1 MKHIPHTFYYTYFK
15 NHEGDDES
23 ILKIPNSHLVNQRV
37 CNLSRVRRSQVKQTI
52 RFKYSDMEKI
62 PDFISS
68 LKEEMKKA
76 FSATL
81 ITQDRPFR
89 VHFRDIEAN
98 HLEVVCDFR
107 FNLPPTGD
115 AYYDNRQ
122 KVIET
127 IAKVVKNKGK

>member
-1 MKHIPHTFYYTYFK
+1 M
-15 NHEGDDES
+15 
-23 ILKIPNSHLVNQRV
+23 
-37 CNLSRVRRSQVKQTI
+37 KQTL
-52 RFKYSDMEKI
+52 RFQYSDIDKI
-62 PDFISS
+62 PDFILC
-68 LKEEMKKA
+68 LKEEIKKT

-81 ITQDRPFR
+81 ITKDRPFR

-127 IAKVVKNKGK
+127 IARVVKEKGEQCPHVKV